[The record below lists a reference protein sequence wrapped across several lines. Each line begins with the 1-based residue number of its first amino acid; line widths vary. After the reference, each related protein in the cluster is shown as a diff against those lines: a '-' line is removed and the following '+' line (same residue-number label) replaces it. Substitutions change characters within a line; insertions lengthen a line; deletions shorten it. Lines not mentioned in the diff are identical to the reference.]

1 MEQTFVKYS
10 MYALGVLI
18 GFSFTSKILMDVGF
32 CQVLAYPLSIIM
44 NLAGVYLIIN
54 KNGK

>member
-10 MYALGVLI
+10 MYAFGVLI
-18 GFSFTSKILMDVGF
+18 GFSFTSKILIDVGF
-32 CQVLAYPLSIIM
+32 SQVLAYPIAVIM

>member
-10 MYALGVLI
+10 MYALAVLI
-18 GFSFTSKILMDVGF
+18 GFSFTSKILIDVGF
-32 CQVLAYPLSIIM
+32 SQVLAYPLAVIM